1 MSGGE
6 PSSIK
11 RIPLC
16 AAVNLRIRI
25 PVRISAFVLSISGR
39 DLKSRAFSEVTFSVY
54 RALYRKYRPRDFS
67 DVCGQP
73 HIVRTLKNQ
82 LKEGRLSHAYLFTGS
97 RGTGKTSCAKIFAKA
112 VNCLRPVDGDPCT
125 ECEICRGID
134 DETVLDVTE
143 IDAASNNGVDDIREL
158 RDNSAFAPVAA
169 KYRVYIVDEVHMLS
183 GAAFNALLKT
193 LEEPPEHIIF
203 ILATTEVHK
212 LPATILSRCQ
222 RFDFRRISPEDIASR
237 LEFVASKENFTLTH
251 DAALLIGRLSDGAMR
266 DALSLLDV
274 CSAASDNIDEQVVLD
289 SAGLS
294 GRQYLG
300 DLIHACVGGDAAAAL
315 GIVDELYRKAKDL
328 GRLCSELV
336 EYLRDIMLIKTL
348 RRPEDMLKCSA
359 GELDEMRAVADS
371 VKLDAVMHAIS
382 VFEGAGEA
390 MRSGA
395 ARRTAVETAVIKLC
409 DPSLDT
415 SSDALLRRISLL
427 EGSAPRA
434 PFAPQTESAPAVSAA
449 PPAPAAY
456 AHSAPAAPPAPTEPK
471 REAPPAPR
479 DEFVPAAPPTDERAQ
494 APAEPAPSAAA
505 EPAPSAAAS
514 APADGAQSA
523 PASDEPEGEFTR
535 WGEVLDS
542 LGQRDPLMRAA
553 LGGSRAF
560 IRDGFMLL
568 DFANHSFRDMINDQH
583 HRANLKQAIAAVT
596 GKSYPI
602 GPYTPAKQP
611 AKKQENDPLDKLIEN
626 AAANGLGEEI

>member
-67 DVCGQP
+67 DICGQP

-112 VNCLRPVDGDPCT
+112 VNCLRPVDGDPCN

-183 GAAFNALLKT
+183 G
-193 LEEPPEHIIF
+193 IIF

-300 DLIHACVGGDAAAAL
+300 DLIRACVGGDAAAAL

-359 GELDEMRAVADS
+359 GELDGMRAVADS

-434 PFAPQTESAPAVSAA
+434 PFAPQRPSASAVSAA

-514 APADGAQSA
+514 APVDGAQSA

-535 WGEVLDS
+535 WGEVLDA